1 MPPKRGG
8 YRRSGYTRSSY
19 KGSGSGRYAK
29 KPAYSATRKKY
40 SAKRPAGS
48 WGGRKYTRGRAVIGV
63 KSTIPTTTSSMKTRV
78 EVKQHNFG
86 NMARLLAIDN
96 GLAVEQ
102 MVWGATQDLS
112 LAAYAEVAKRI
123 VVPVMGLA
131 STLDTHWGATVWQAA
146 VPPAGDNPGA
156 PADFIEHTLNQS
168 LVDIVEGFGVN
179 QRVGRVLHI
188 NAISL
193 MLSATNVGNNPAVAT
208 TNTGNAT
215 IATVPKFQP
224 ITYHIFVV
232 QEYQPTVNG
241 AGVATHL
248 TASQFMN
255 TFYDL
260 TNCPNKEAALIAPKN
275 RYTADAHGRI
285 LLRKKIV
292 VDSDNSCISRR
303 FSLRFTKPI
312 EVRYHGALGAASE
325 NRVSMYIIPVAPVK
339 NPTVTHQV
347 SANPVE
353 FRTCVTYVPS
363 TLQTAATV
371 YYTDA

>member
-40 SAKRPAGS
+40 SGKKTTGT

-86 NMARLLAIDN
+86 NLGRLLAIDN
-96 GLAVEQ
+96 GIAVPQMGFGATNVLAETNLREQ
-102 MVWGATQDLS
+102 M
-112 LAAYAEVAKRI
+112 KRI
-123 VVPVMGLA
+123 VGPVAGL
-131 STLDTHWGATVWQAA
+131 STSMANDWGVAIWSDAEPGA
-146 VPPAGDNPGA
+146 VPPVLAG
-156 PADFIEHTLNQS
+156 FYEHTLNQS
-168 LVDIVEGFGVN
+168 LVNIDEGFGVN
-179 QRVGRVLHI
+179 ERVGRVLHI

-193 MLSATNVGNNPAVAT
+193 MLSATNIGNNPAVAT
-208 TNTGNAT
+208 TQTANDA
-215 IATVPKFQP
+215 IISIPKFHSVA
-224 ITYHIFVV
+224 YHIFVV

-241 AGVATHL
+241 AGVSTHL
-248 TASQFMN
+248 TVGQFMN
-255 TFYDL
+255 TFFDL

-275 RYTADAHGRI
+275 RYTADAHGRV

-292 VDSDNSCISRR
+292 VSGDTSCVSRR
-303 FSLRFTKPI
+303 FSMRFTKPI
-312 EVRYHGALGAASE
+312 EVRYHGATGAASE
-325 NRVSMYIIPVAPVK
+325 NRISMYVIPCAPVK
-339 NPTVTHQV
+339 NDVIVTQV
-347 SANPVE
+347 AVDA
-353 FRTCVTYVPS
+353 FRSCLTYVPS
-363 TLQTAATV
+363 TLQTATTV